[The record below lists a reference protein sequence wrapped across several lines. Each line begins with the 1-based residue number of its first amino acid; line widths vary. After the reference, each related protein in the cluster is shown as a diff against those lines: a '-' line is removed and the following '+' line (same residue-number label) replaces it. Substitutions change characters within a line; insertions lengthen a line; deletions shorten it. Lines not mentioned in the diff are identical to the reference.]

1 MSMAIDGI
9 QTNLNSVNPYSA
21 AAEKAVAAQRAAS
34 ARKKARRR
42 KGAIELTSNPE
53 QAPAMPQ
60 WMGSGSGQARSDE
73 GYRAAASAIESD
85 FG

>member
-1 MSMAIDGI
+1 MEIDGI

-21 AAEKAVAAQRAAS
+21 AAEKAVAAQRAAA
-34 ARKKARRR
+34 ARKKVRRR

-53 QAPAMPQ
+53 QAPMMPQ
-60 WMGSGSGQARSDE
+60 WMASGPGQARSDE
-73 GYRAAASAIESD
+73 GYRTAVSGIESD